1 MYAFFCK
8 KYSLL
13 LHLEYKSQPVD
24 YVEDEKQNWEG
35 DQKELVNPKIKE
47 LQGVFYIPASVNQL
61 KHDQF
66 SEKYQPCAH
75 HCIQEGWRQQ

>member
-1 MYAFFCK
+1 MKHSSIKQKLSAFFSK

-47 LQGVFYIPASVNQL
+47 LVV
-61 KHDQF
+61 
-66 SEKYQPCAH
+66 
-75 HCIQEGWRQQ
+75 